1 MQAALEIHESQFQ
14 SVHAPPRRPEIAAD
28 DYDEDSD
35 WSKSTNKLISYVTF
49 QRLDVF
55 IRLQ

>member
-35 WSKSTNKLISYVTF
+35 
-49 QRLDVF
+49 
-55 IRLQ
+55 